1 MERKEKEY
9 YLFVQRY
16 RYEKLSK
23 KQKGEILDEI
33 QEKLGVCRRQALRLV
48 KKREQ
53 GRPKKK
59 RVGRRSKYQSI
70 EFKKALKEIW
80 VLHDYAC
87 SGILKAGM
95 ETWVNAREEVRDK
108 YDNEIKGLLL
118 SISRPTIDRVL
129 HDYKKN
135 KGKSTTHSG
144 GFKEEI
150 PVQKNIWDVNIPGY
164 VEADTVAHCGGSL
177 AGEFIYSYTTV
188 DIATLWTEVRGIY
201 GKGSLVAVKA
211 FEDIEDSLPFD
222 LLGYDSD
229 NGTEMMNQYMYKY
242 LTTEREERG
251 RSEVTVTRA
260 RAYHSNDNAHVEQR
274 NNSVARK
281 YLGYERYGFK
291 ELQPLI
297 NYTYKYV
304 LCPLL
309 NHFCS
314 VYKLKDKILAK
325 HRKNR
330 IYGTPEKP
338 YEKIINSD
346 YVSQERKDILK
357 ELHDALNP
365 VLLHYKKQKL
375 FEQIDLANKELQ
387 KGNCSTR
394 LLTLPPIPN
403 EFLIYERKLK
413 AIYEQNRGKIK
424 LYKS

>member
-1 MERKEKEY
+1 M
-9 YLFVQRY
+9 
-16 RYEKLSK
+16 
-23 KQKGEILDEI
+23 
-33 QEKLGVCRRQALRLV
+33 
-48 KKREQ
+48 
-53 GRPKKK
+53 
-59 RVGRRSKYQSI
+59 
-70 EFKKALKEIW
+70 
-80 VLHDYAC
+80 
-87 SGILKAGM
+87 
-95 ETWVNAREEVRDK
+95 
-108 YDNEIKGLLL
+108 
-118 SISRPTIDRVL
+118 L

-281 YLGYERYGFK
+281 YLGYERYGF
-291 ELQPLI
+291 
-297 NYTYKYV
+297 
-304 LCPLL
+304 
-309 NHFCS
+309 
-314 VYKLKDKILAK
+314 
-325 HRKNR
+325 
-330 IYGTPEKP
+330 
-338 YEKIINSD
+338 
-346 YVSQERKDILK
+346 
-357 ELHDALNP
+357 
-365 VLLHYKKQKL
+365 
-375 FEQIDLANKELQ
+375 
-387 KGNCSTR
+387 
-394 LLTLPPIPN
+394 
-403 EFLIYERKLK
+403 
-413 AIYEQNRGKIK
+413 
-424 LYKS
+424 

>member
-87 SGILKAGM
+87 SGILKADM

-108 YDNEIKGLLL
+108 YDNEIKELLL

-251 RSEVTVTRA
+251 RNRVSVTRA

-309 NHFCS
+309 NHFYS

-365 VLLHYKKQKL
+365 VLLHDKKQKL

>member
-87 SGILKAGM
+87 SGILKADM

-108 YDNEIKGLLL
+108 YDNEIKELLL

-309 NHFCS
+309 NHFYS

-365 VLLHYKKQKL
+365 VLLHDKKQKL

-387 KGNCSTR
+387 KGNCSTK